1 MIKILTFT
9 RPDGTAGYAC
19 GYLLEG
25 KAGQRSALVELARFE
40 MSKEGRREARLWRNG
55 FEAGVRV
62 AAEQLA
68 AMAPPKSADE
78 PV

>member
-1 MIKILTFT
+1 MIGIRTFT
-9 RPDGTAGYAC
+9 RPDGQAGYAC
-19 GYLLEG
+19 GYMLVNG
-25 KAGQRSALVELARFE
+25 IIQVSPQVELARFE
-40 MSKEGRREARLWRNG
+40 MSKEGRREARMWRNG

-68 AMAPPKSADE
+68 AMAPPKPADE